1 MRYLPKST
9 AERREMLD
17 AIGARSIEDLF
28 ASIPEPFRLK
38 EPLRLPAP
46 MSEHEIIEYFR
57 ARAGENSRGYT
68 SFLGAGV
75 YNYLRSVVTD

>member
-17 AIGARSIEDLF
+17 AIGARSIENLF
-28 ASIPEPFRLK
+28 ASIPEAFRLK
-38 EPLRLPAP
+38 EPLKLPVP
-46 MSEHEIIEYFR
+46 MSEQEIIEYFR
-57 ARAGENSRGYT
+57 ARAAENSFGYT

-75 YNYLRSVVTD
+75 YSHLRWW